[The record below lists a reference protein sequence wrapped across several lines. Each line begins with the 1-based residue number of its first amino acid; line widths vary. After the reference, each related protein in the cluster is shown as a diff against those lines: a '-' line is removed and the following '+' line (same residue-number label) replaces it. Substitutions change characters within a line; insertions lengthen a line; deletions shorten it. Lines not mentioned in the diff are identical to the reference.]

1 MSNGVV
7 ALLDRE
13 TEERVR
19 ALRRALEPLLGTS
32 ALDALPLPHMSLV
45 VAGRVDEGP
54 AAEAVERLAGA
65 VKRTALL
72 CEPWTLFVPP
82 APSTACAVVRG
93 VTRTPEVDALRAAVA
108 AELEAHVGGVSPF
121 TTTATW
127 NPHVTLAS
135 QGVERAQLGA
145 VVDHL
150 VELDEP
156 PWEARVE
163 RLALIV
169 EEGPR
174 HRLHMAVELAE

>member
-1 MSNGVV
+1 MSHGVV

-19 ALRRALEPLLGTS
+19 ALRQGLEPLLGTT

-54 AAEAVERLAGA
+54 ASEAVERLADT
-65 VKRTALL
+65 VTRTPLL
-72 CEPWTLFVPP
+72 CEPWTVFVPP
-82 APSTACAVVRG
+82 APATSCAVVRS

-108 AELEAHVGGVSPF
+108 AEVEGHMGAVSPF
-121 TTTATW
+121 TTTSTW

-135 QGVERAQLGA
+135 QGFDRARLGA
-145 VVDHL
+145 VIDHL
-150 VELDEP
+150 VAADEP
-156 PWEARVE
+156 TWEACVE
-163 RLALIV
+163 RLALII

-174 HRLHMAVELAE
+174 HRLHMAVELPV